1 MSRSSLLCL
10 DSLSLDSILWPSVT
24 PVLLRLLLELDT
36 HESVP
41 LFLKMIANII
51 ASKLITFFRGLIC
64 LDSR

>member
-10 DSLSLDSILWPSVT
+10 DSLSLDSIRWPSVT

-36 HESVP
+36 HEGVP

-51 ASKLITFFRGLIC
+51 ASKLIHVLV
-64 LDSR
+64 DKHVDH